1 MLRSLGSNL
10 SPLSLSSFLPA
21 QLLVPHTRYT
31 VQINSIGRA
40 LLLNEGGLSARVSLL
55 LHLLSSSLCS
65 YTKSRTSTCLWIL
78 EVQGGRDRLEW
89 VLCL

>member
-1 MLRSLGSNL
+1 
-10 SPLSLSSFLPA
+10 
-21 QLLVPHTRYT
+21 
-31 VQINSIGRA
+31 
-40 LLLNEGGLSARVSLL
+40 
-55 LHLLSSSLCS
+55 LLSSSLCS